1 MIERTNRTIKNML
14 SAFVGKYQKDF
25 DDLIPL
31 LMLAYR
37 SSSYEATGRNRN
49 EMIFGRP
56 VTLPIY

>member
-1 MIERTNRTIKNML
+1 MIERTNRTIENML

-31 LMLAYR
+31 LMFAYR

-56 VTLPIY
+56 VTLPID

>member
-1 MIERTNRTIKNML
+1 ML

-49 EMIFGRP
+49 EMILGA
-56 VTLPIY
+56 LSLSL